1 MALVL
6 TFLGKGGVGRTVTAI
21 ATAKQ
26 LAQRGRRVL
35 VMGQDPS
42 LGWLWEVNLS
52 EKPQS
57 IETNID
63 SFLLSSTHLLEQGWE
78 KLKELEAQYL
88 RSPTLKQIY
97 GEELGV
103 LPGMDEILVLNAL
116 REYDQS
122 GRYDVM
128 IYDGPGN
135 LSTLR
140 MLGIPEI
147 ASWYWRRF
155 QKVLADSEVVQ
166 TLSPFVQ
173 PIASAVLSVNWSPDQ
188 LTNHPQGPQ
197 ALLNEGKAAIAN
209 PQKFVAY
216 LVTSPDPIAQQVAK
230 AYWGGAQQVGIT
242 VKGVIQTPVG
252 SGTLASNAFDPL
264 AIASLPAHRPGN
276 WQPLIDALPDVLAP
290 TPAPRPLEIDAAAKQ
305 VKVFLPGFDKKQ
317 VKLTQSGPELTIEAG
332 DQRRNIDLPAGLRGK
347 GVTGAKFQG
356 GYLIVSF

>member
-6 TFLGKGGVGRTVTAI
+6 TFLGKGGIGRTTVAI
-21 ATAKQ
+21 AAAKQ
-26 LAQRGRRVL
+26 LAQRGQRVL
-35 VMGQDPS
+35 VLGQDPS
-42 LGWLWEVNLS
+42 LAWLWNVTLT
-52 EKPQS
+52 EKPQLV
-57 IETNID
+57 EPNID

-88 RSPTLKQIY
+88 RSPTLKNIY

-103 LPGMDEILVLNAL
+103 LPGMDEVLILNAL

-122 GRYDVM
+122 GRYDVL

-135 LSTLR
+135 LGTLR

-173 PIASAVLSVNWSPDQ
+173 PVASAVLSVNWSPDQ

-197 ALLNEGKAAIAN
+197 ALLNQGKAAIAD
-209 PQKFVAY
+209 PKKFAAY
-216 LVTSPDPIAQQVAK
+216 LITSNDPIAQRLAQS
-230 AYWGGAQQVGIT
+230 YWGGAQQVGVT
-242 VKGVIQTPVG
+242 VNGVIHTPLG
-252 SGTLASNAFDPL
+252 SGSLASNQFEPL
-264 AIASLPAHRPGN
+264 AIASVPTHTPAN
-276 WQPLIDALPDVLAP
+276 WQPLVNALPDFLAP
-290 TPAPRPLEIDAAAKQ
+290 SQAPRPLEIETTTKQ
-305 VKVFLPGFDKKQ
+305 VKIYLPGFDKKQ

-332 DQRRNIDLPAGLRGK
+332 DQRRNIDLPSSLRGK
-347 GVTGAKFQG
+347 AVTGAKFQA

>member
-6 TFLGKGGVGRTVTAI
+6 TFLGKGGVGRSTVAI
-21 ATAKQ
+21 AAGKQ
-26 LAQRGRRVL
+26 LAQRGQRVL
-35 VMGQDPS
+35 VLGQNPS
-42 LGWLWEVNLS
+42 LAWQWGVTLS
-52 EKPQS
+52 EKPQPV
-57 IETNID
+57 ENNID
-63 SFLLSSTHLLEQGWE
+63 GFLLSSTHLLAQGWE

-88 RSPTLKQIY
+88 RSPTLKNIY

-103 LPGMDEILVLNAL
+103 LPGMDEILILNAI

-122 GRYDVM
+122 GRYDVI

-173 PIASAVLSVNWSPDQ
+173 PVASAVLSVNWSPDQ

-197 ALLNEGKAAIAN
+197 AMLNQGKAAIAD
-209 PQKFVAY
+209 PKKFAAY
-216 LVTSPDPIAQQVAK
+216 LVTSHDPIAQKVAK
-230 AYWGGAQQVGIT
+230 TYWGGAQQVGIT
-242 VKGVIQTPVG
+242 VNGVIQTPLG
-252 SGTLASNAFDPL
+252 QGALASNEFDPL
-264 AIASLPAHRPGN
+264 AIAPLPTYSPDH
-276 WQPLIDALPDVLAP
+276 WQPLINALPDFLAP
-290 TPAPRPLEIDAAAKQ
+290 GQAPRPLEIEAATKQ
-305 VKVFLPGFDKKQ
+305 VKIYLPGFDKKQ

-332 DQRRNIDLPAGLRGK
+332 DQRRNIDLPASLRGK
-347 GVTGAKFQG
+347 AVTGAKFQA
-356 GYLIVSF
+356 GYLIVNF